1 MVDVMGCF
9 ALYVGVEHAL
19 HVEIMASINA
29 IEITHDKG
37 WKKLWLECDSLLVA
51 QTFKTVVIVSK
62 QLRNRWLNMVQLT
75 VFMSFLLTFHKASNN
90 SWFLLVGF
98 YPLHHYSFFLKMIGK
113 VV

>member
-51 QTFKTVVIVSK
+51 QTFKKVVIVSK

-98 YPLHHYSFFLKMIGK
+98 YPLHHYSFF
-113 VV
+113 